1 MSGPSMTL
9 PIEPTSIGL
18 QSRFA
23 PQAAGWTFVELYAD
37 QDTRLA
43 REGTE
48 LRLKHKRSLQ
58 DREAS
63 RQRLLDADA
72 AHQFSTG
79 GDFFYPNQYLRV
91 DNTHLTPAQ
100 AAERIAEHL
109 RIAVGQGG
117 RSVRWTWLEPY
128 R

>member
-1 MSGPSMTL
+1 
-9 PIEPTSIGL
+9 
-18 QSRFA
+18 
-23 PQAAGWTFVELYAD
+23 VELYAD

-48 LRLKHKRSLQ
+48 LRLKHKRSLR

-72 AHQFSTG
+72 AHQLSTS

-91 DNTHLTPAQ
+91 DNTLSLAGLLAGPWC
-100 AAERIAEHL
+100 
-109 RIAVGQGG
+109 G
-117 RSVRWTWLEPY
+117 RAP
-128 R
+128 